1 VPVTILEDSKDIKY
15 ADFVDVYKAR
25 HLSIMVEP
33 FDALKIT
40 KLTSHKPL
48 SSDVCSCPNNHLK
61 C

>member
-40 KLTSHKPL
+40 KLLYNFLSHIYQ
-48 SSDVCSCPNNHLK
+48 VLK
-61 C
+61 TIK